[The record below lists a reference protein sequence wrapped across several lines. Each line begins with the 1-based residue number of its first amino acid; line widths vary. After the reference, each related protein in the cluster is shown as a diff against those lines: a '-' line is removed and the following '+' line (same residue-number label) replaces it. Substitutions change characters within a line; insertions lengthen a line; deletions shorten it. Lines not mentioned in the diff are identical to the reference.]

1 MAIPAILEMTF
12 FNNTLLQYFIFFSI
26 LSGAIIVGKIAYYLI
41 KNFIKVLT
49 KKTETV
55 ADDML
60 IEVCEHPAIFLIFI
74 IGFYIAY
81 KTLTLTEA
89 VEHTFFNIVLV
100 MIIFNLT
107 WFFTRLIDGLIKYYL
122 VPFSQKTQ
130 TDLDDALIPILR
142 RLSKIILIFIAAII
156 VLDKFGYNVASLV
169 AGLGIG
175 GLAVALAAQETLSN
189 VFGGITILTDRPFTL
204 GDRIKVSGNDGFV
217 KEIGMRSTKI
227 TTLDGSELVVPN
239 ATIAKEVIENVTRER
254 ERRIRTVIGVVYETP
269 TKKLE
274 KFREIVKKIIS
285 EQEGVVN
292 GKCDVLFDEYADSS
306 LNFVVVYWITE
317 LLKIPDI
324 KSEVNFKIKEAC
336 EKEGIE
342 FAYPTRVI
350 YNKKC

>member
-1 MAIPAILEMTF
+1 MAIQTILEMTF
-12 FNNTLLQYFIFFSI
+12 FNNTLLQYVIFFSI
-26 LSGAIIVGKIAYYLI
+26 ISGAIVIGKIAYYLI

-60 IEVCEHPAIFLIFI
+60 IEVCEYPVIFLIFI

-81 KTLTLTEA
+81 KTLTLREEI
-89 VEHTFFNIVLV
+89 EHTFFNIVLV

-107 WFFTRLIDGLIKYYL
+107 WFFTRLIDGIIKYYL
-122 VPFSQKTQ
+122 IPFSQKTQ

-142 RLSKIILIFIAAII
+142 RLSKIILVFIAAII

-189 VFGGITILTDRPFTL
+189 VFGGITILTDKPFSL
-204 GDRIKVSGNDGFV
+204 GDRIKVSGNEGFV

-239 ATIAKEVIENVTRER
+239 STISKDIIENVTREKT
-254 ERRIRTVIGVVYETP
+254 RRVKLTLGIIYETDL
-269 TKKLE
+269 KKL
-274 KFREIVKKIIS
+274 KKAMDLVKKIVQ
-285 EQEGVVN
+285 EQEGVQDN
-292 GKCDVLFDEYADSS
+292 CDVFFDQFADFS
-306 LNFVVVYWITE
+306 LNIVVIYWINDLT
-317 LLKIPDI
+317 KIFEV
-324 KSEVNFKIKEAC
+324 KSAINLKIKEAF
-336 EKEGIE
+336 EKEKIE

-350 YNKKC
+350 YNKKR

>member
-1 MAIPAILEMTF
+1 MALPTILQMTF
-12 FNNTLLQYFIFFSI
+12 FNNTLLQYLIFFSI
-26 LSGAIIVGKIAYYLI
+26 ISGAIIVGKIAYYLI

-60 IEVCEHPAIFLIFI
+60 IEVCEHPVIFLIFI

-81 KTLTLTEA
+81 KTLTVTEA
-89 VEHTFFNIVLV
+89 IEHTFFNIVLV

-122 VPFSQKTQ
+122 VPFSQRTQ

-189 VFGGITILTDRPFTL
+189 VFGGITILTDKPFSL
-204 GDRIKVSGNDGFV
+204 GDKVRVAGNEGFV

-227 TTLDGSELVVPN
+227 TTLDGSELVIPN
-239 ATIAKEVIENVTRER
+239 ATIAKDIIENVTRET
-254 ERRIRTVIGVVYETP
+254 ERRIKLTLGIVYETD
-269 TKKLE
+269 TKK
-274 KFREIVKKIIS
+274 
-285 EQEGVVN
+285 
-292 GKCDVLFDEYADSS
+292 
-306 LNFVVVYWITE
+306 
-317 LLKIPDI
+317 
-324 KSEVNFKIKEAC
+324 FK
-336 EKEGIE
+336 
-342 FAYPTRVI
+342 
-350 YNKKC
+350 